1 MLTAPFTKEPINIYF
16 FGGCM
21 VDVIISFL
29 ISALLG
35 MGIGGA
41 LASFFEGGGP
51 QRIAQKSSKTIESGG
66 RSICLWK

>member
-1 MLTAPFTKEPINIYF
+1 
-16 FGGCM
+16 M

-29 ISALLG
+29 ISALMG